1 MSENSEMS
9 GPELYEALQEM
20 AIALMGQGAPP
31 SGIAWAMLI
40 QGVQA
45 SAQMGIPAE
54 QVRQLVDQAI
64 HHAYASPPPD
74 PSTT

>member
-1 MSENSEMS
+1 MHEDTEMS
-9 GPELYEALQEM
+9 GPELYEALQQM

-45 SAQMGIPAE
+45 SAQMDITEAE
-54 QVRQLVDQAI
+54 VRTLVDQAI
-64 HHAYASPPPD
+64 RHAYPPPAPAD
-74 PSTT
+74 